1 MTRERTRSQ
10 VAPTVERPSERM
22 GGNVVP
28 LTASTR
34 ERRVSAARWDGL
46 ENFLAALPQ
55 VFGLPTQDGR
65 ENDRRRPTFGND
77 AA

>member
-10 VAPTVERPSERM
+10 VALTVERPSERM

-28 LTASTR
+28 LTVPTR
-34 ERRVSAARWDGL
+34 ERRGSAAQWDGL

-55 VFGLPTQDGR
+55 VFGSPTPDGR
-65 ENDRRRPTFGND
+65 ENDRSHPTFGND